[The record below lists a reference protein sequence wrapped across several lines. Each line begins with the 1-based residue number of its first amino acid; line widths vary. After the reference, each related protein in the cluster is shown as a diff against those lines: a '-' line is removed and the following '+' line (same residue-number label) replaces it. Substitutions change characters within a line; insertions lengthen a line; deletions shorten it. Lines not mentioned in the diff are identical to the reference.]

1 MKRSIEIPFQAL
13 MWLIYA
19 VMLLVESKLYL
30 EVAPN
35 APFGQQ
41 LGFVIS
47 LDVFYSAIF
56 FYVTYFCLPWALKSI
71 GNKTILGVILF
82 VLLTLFAIPALNI
95 GIWQVLSSVVPHF
108 TFILLAIG
116 FRKLFV

>member
-1 MKRSIEIPFQAL
+1 MKKSFEIPFQAI
-13 MWLIYA
+13 MWFIYA
-19 VMLLVESKLYL
+19 VMLLVNSKLYL

-41 LGFVIS
+41 LGFVIF
-47 LDVFYSAIF
+47 LDVLLSAIC

-71 GNKTILGVILF
+71 VNKAILGVILLA
-82 VLLTLFAIPALNI
+82 LLTLFAIPAFNI
-95 GIWQVLSSVVPHF
+95 GIWQVLSSVVPHVAF
-108 TFILLAIG
+108 VLLAIG

>member
-1 MKRSIEIPFQAL
+1 MKKSIEIPFQAT

-41 LGFVIS
+41 LGLVIL
-47 LDVFYSAIF
+47 LDVLYSAIC
-56 FYVTYFCLPWALKSI
+56 FYVAYFCLPWALKSK
-71 GNKTILGVILF
+71 GNQTILGVVLF
-82 VLLTLFAIPALNI
+82 ALITLFAIPAINI
-95 GIWQVLSSVVPHF
+95 GIWQVLSSVVPHLAF
-108 TFILLAIG
+108 VLLAIG

>member
-1 MKRSIEIPFQAL
+1 MKKSIEIPFQAM

-19 VMLLVESKLYL
+19 VMLLVQSKLFL

-41 LGFVIS
+41 LSLVII
-47 LDVFYSAIF
+47 LDVLYSAIF
-56 FYVTYFCLPWALKSI
+56 FYITYFCLPWALKSKQ
-71 GNKTILGVILF
+71 NQTILGVILF
-82 VLLTLFAIPALNI
+82 ALCTLFAIPALQI
-95 GIWQVLSSVVPHF
+95 GIWQVLSSVVPHISF
-108 TFILLAIG
+108 VLLAIG